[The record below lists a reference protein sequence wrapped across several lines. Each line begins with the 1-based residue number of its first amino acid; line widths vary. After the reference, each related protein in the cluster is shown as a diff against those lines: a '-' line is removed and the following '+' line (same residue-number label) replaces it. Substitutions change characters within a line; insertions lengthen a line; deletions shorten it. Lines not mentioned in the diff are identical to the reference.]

1 MHPYLGCREFACH
14 DLRLI
19 KDLGKETASPIQ
31 ESRDL
36 GFMLYDLDFTDPKD
50 IQPMFYRPKM
60 VNGVIE
66 VPHPDSKEVFK

>member
-1 MHPYLGCREFACH
+1 MHPYLGCREFACQ
-14 DLRLI
+14 DIRLI
-19 KDLGKETASPIQ
+19 TDLEKETTSPIP
-31 ESRDL
+31 ETRDL
-36 GFMLYDLDFTDPKD
+36 GFMLYDLDFTNPKD

>member
-1 MHPYLGCREFACH
+1 MHPYLGCREFACY
-14 DLRLI
+14 DIRLI
-19 KDLGKETASPIQ
+19 RDLGKETACPIQ
-31 ESRDL
+31 ETRDL